1 MSTRPILAPLSL
13 AATLAINSAMSKVSA
28 QAPAIRTIVLVHGA
42 FADGSS
48 YAKVIPLLSA
58 QGYHV
63 VAVQN
68 PLSSLADDVAAT
80 KRAIALQDGP
90 VILVGHSWAGMVITE
105 AGNDPKVAGL
115 VYIAA
120 FAPDDG
126 QSVTNVAKPYPAPP
140 GNAHLKPDAE
150 GWLSLTRQGVDEDFV
165 PDLPPAQREVV
176 YATQGPWNAKCLND
190 KITTAAWKTKPSW
203 FIIVNDRMI
212 PPEYERAIA
221 AQIHAT
227 TTTLN
232 SSHVAMLSH
241 PKEVAA
247 VIIDA
252 ATKSAARFSTK

>member
-90 VILVGHSWAGMVITE
+90 VILVGTLMGRDGDHGGGQRSEGRRSGVHRGIRAGRRPV
-105 AGNDPKVAGL
+105 G
-115 VYIAA
+115 
-120 FAPDDG
+120 DD
-126 QSVTNVAKPYPAPP
+126 VAKPYPAPP

-221 AQIHAT
+221 A
-227 TTTLN
+227 
-232 SSHVAMLSH
+232 
-241 PKEVAA
+241 
-247 VIIDA
+247 
-252 ATKSAARFSTK
+252 